1 MKTTEVKVCWN
12 SLILHEYYTMTVYII
27 LTAVITAVVVYF
39 IVQQKLNAEIR
50 SIKQLLSEKE
60 IAVGSMEVSLHEARS
75 RILDA
80 ENLFSQERDSMLK
93 LTAEHASLNTKNTDL
108 QEKLNAQKTE
118 IEQLQQRFK
127 TEFENL
133 ANKIL
138 EEKSVKFTEQN
149 RINLDLVLNPL
160 KEKIKDFE
168 DKVEKT
174 YKTESSERI
183 SLKEQIKNLL
193 DLNKQLSS
201 EANNL
206 ATALK
211 GDNKMQGNWGEM
223 VLEKILESSGLIKDQ
238 EYRTQVVTTNI
249 EGDRIKPDVMVFLPE
264 QKHLIIDSKVSLV
277 AYSQMISSAD
287 ETERSKATALHIQSV
302 KNHIKIL
309 SEKGYQTAAG
319 YNTPDFVLLFMP
331 IEPAFSVVMQ
341 ADPEIYQFAWDKKI
355 VIVSP
360 TTLLATLRT
369 VASIWKQERQVKNAL
384 LIAEEGGKMYDKL
397 VLFIADMIS
406 IGKKMDGAKEDY
418 VEAMKKLTDGSGNL
432 IGKAQKMKELGAK
445 AQKSLPQ
452 SLIERA
458 GE

>member
-1 MKTTEVKVCWN
+1 
-12 SLILHEYYTMTVYII
+12 MTVYLI

-60 IAVGSMEVSLHEARS
+60 IAVGSMEVSLHEAKS
-75 RILDA
+75 RILEA

-93 LTAEHASLNTKNTDL
+93 LTAQHAALNTKNIDL

-149 RINLDLVLNPL
+149 RVNLDLVLNPL

-238 EYRTQVVTTNI
+238 EYRTQVITTNI

-277 AYSQMISSAD
+277 AYSQMISSTD
-287 ETERSKATALHIQSV
+287 DTERSKATALHIQSV
-302 KNHIKIL
+302 KNHIKLL

-445 AQKSLPQ
+445 AQKTLPQ
-452 SLIERA
+452 TLIERA

>member
-1 MKTTEVKVCWN
+1 
-12 SLILHEYYTMTVYII
+12 MTVYFI

-39 IVQQKLNAEIR
+39 IVQQKLNAEIKN
-50 SIKQLLSEKE
+50 IKQVLSEKE
-60 IAVGSMEVSLHEARS
+60 IAVGSMEVSLREAKS
-75 RILDA
+75 RILEA
-80 ENLFSQERDSMLK
+80 ENMFSQERDSRLK
-93 LTAEHASLNTKNTDL
+93 LTAEHATLNTKNVDL
-108 QEKLNAQKTE
+108 QERLNEQKSE
-118 IEQLQQRFK
+118 LEQLQQRFK

-238 EYRTQVVTTNI
+238 EYRTQVVTTNV
-249 EGDRIKPDVMVFLPE
+249 EGDKIKPDVMVFLPE

-277 AYSQMISSAD
+277 AYSEMIASSD
-287 ETERSKATALHIQSV
+287 EAQRSRSTALHVQSV
-302 KNHIKIL
+302 KSHIKLL

-319 YNTPDFVLLFMP
+319 FNTPDFVLLFMP
-331 IEPAFSVVMQ
+331 IEPAFSLVMQ
-341 ADPEIYQFAWDKKI
+341 ADPEIYQ
-355 VIVSP
+355 
-360 TTLLATLRT
+360 

-397 VLFIADMIS
+397 VLFITDMIA

>member
-1 MKTTEVKVCWN
+1 
-12 SLILHEYYTMTVYII
+12 MTVYLI

-60 IAVGSMEVSLHEARS
+60 IAVGSMEVSLHEAKS
-75 RILDA
+75 RILEA

-93 LTAEHASLNTKNTDL
+93 LTAQHAALNTKNIDL
-108 QEKLNAQKTE
+108 QEKLSAQKTE

-138 EEKSVKFTEQN
+138 EEKSIKFTEQN
-149 RINLDLVLNPL
+149 RVNLDLVLNPL

-238 EYRTQVVTTNI
+238 EYRTQVITTNI

-277 AYSQMISSAD
+277 AYSQMISSTD
-287 ETERSKATALHIQSV
+287 DTERSKATALHIQSV
-302 KNHIKIL
+302 KNHIKLL

-319 YNTPDFVLLFMP
+319 HNTPDFVLLFMP

-445 AQKSLPQ
+445 AQKTLPQ
-452 SLIERA
+452 TLIERA

>member
-1 MKTTEVKVCWN
+1 
-12 SLILHEYYTMTVYII
+12 MTVYLI

-39 IVQQKLNAEIR
+39 IVQQKLNAEIS

-60 IAVGSMEVSLHEARS
+60 IAVGSMEVSLHEAKS
-75 RILDA
+75 RILEA

-93 LTAEHASLNTKNTDL
+93 LTAQHAALNTKNIDL
-108 QEKLNAQKTE
+108 QEKLSAQKTE

-138 EEKSVKFTEQN
+138 EEKSIKFTEQN
-149 RINLDLVLNPL
+149 RVNLDLVLNPL

-277 AYSQMISSAD
+277 AYSQMISSTD
-287 ETERSKATALHIQSV
+287 DTERSKATALHIQSV
-302 KNHIKIL
+302 KNHIKLL

-445 AQKSLPQ
+445 AQKTLPQ
-452 SLIERA
+452 TLIERA